1 MLLLILQS
9 MEGSPYGNLKK
20 IELKLAARK
29 KGKENSLREKRPNN
43 TLYGF

>member
-29 KGKENSLREKRPNN
+29 KGKKNSLHERRPNN
-43 TLYGF
+43 ALYGF

>member
-29 KGKENSLREKRPNN
+29 KGKKKQSP
-43 TLYGF
+43 